1 MNKFKF
7 LNFKVLS
14 LILGVVLI
22 LSFAGNAIQKNK
34 NKDSN
39 NIQDSESSESIES
52 IDIAKEDKIIEKA
65 LIKKASAAEIHP
77 LFKCPC
83 CGKAIG
89 KCSCGMAKERMAF
102 IDGITASEISRD
114 EAVLTYVKKY
124 GLSSFLEDEKQEEFR
139 EKLAKEAPDERPI
152 ISISPDF
159 YDFGDVSQKKGTV
172 TTFFEI
178 KNEGK
183 TDLVI
188 DRLDS
193 SCGCT
198 SASIVYQ
205 GEEGPI
211 FIMAG
216 HGEENPTDWQVVIP
230 SGEKAQLKVYY
241 DPDMHPDFRGA
252 ATRTVSVYSD
262 DPIDFQKKITIE
274 LNQVD

>member
-7 LNFKVLS
+7 LNFKTLS
-14 LILGVVLI
+14 LILGVILI
-22 LSFAGNAIQKNK
+22 LSLAGNAIQKIKNK
-34 NKDSN
+34 NSN
-39 NIQDSESSESIES
+39 NIQDSKSSESSEFT
-52 IDIAKEDKIIEKA
+52 DIVREDKTIEKA
-65 LIKKASAAEIHP
+65 SIKKASAAEIYP
-77 LFKCPC
+77 LFECPC
-83 CGKAIG
+83 CGKAISE
-89 KCSCGMAKERMAF
+89 CSCGMAKERMAF
-102 IDGITASEISRD
+102 IDGITASEISED

-124 GLSSFLEDEKQEEFR
+124 GLSSFMESEKEEEFR

-159 YDFGDVSQKKGTV
+159 HDFGDVSQKKGTV

-211 FIMAG
+211 FMMAG

-241 DPDMHPDFRGA
+241 DPDVHPDFRGT
-252 ATRTVSVYSD
+252 ATRTVSIYSD
-262 DPIDFQKKITIE
+262 DPIDFQKKVTIE